1 MESAWSPA
9 TATFQICR
17 SCISRTAQVKL
28 PNELRYLLRNVF
40 RHALGFANEADMYVA
55 SEALGAIPLALYV
68 HWWLNGGFNL
78 GRGSL

>member
-1 MESAWSPA
+1 MESAGSPA

-17 SCISRTAQVKL
+17 GYMSRTAQVEL
-28 PNELRYLLRNVF
+28 PSEPRYLLRNVF

-68 HWWLNGGFNL
+68 DWWLNGGFNL